1 MNKNLCTKKKLT
13 EKRLKHDI
21 RHKGYDTSEERMSKN
36 EDVLFENVEKMV
48 LPINTA
54 GKSGIYMQDNY
65 TGHLSLNSYT
75 D

>member
-1 MNKNLCTKKKLT
+1 
-13 EKRLKHDI
+13 
-21 RHKGYDTSEERMSKN
+21 MSKN

-48 LPINTA
+48 LPINNA

-65 TGHLSLNSYT
+65 TGYLSLNSYT